1 LAIGLSLLLPSWLK
15 IRDETQNLRLMS
27 DSAPSSGPTT
37 ASAPTRQKYRT
48 LPDQQLTTMP
58 PGVPYIIGNE
68 AAERFSFYGM
78 RAVLT
83 VFMTKYLMDRSG
95 HLAVMGDDEAGA
107 WSHMF
112 VSAVYFLPIL
122 GALLSDGVVGKFRTI
137 FYLSI
142 VYCFGHF
149 SLALDDTRLGL
160 FLGLL
165 LISFGAG
172 GIKPCVSANVG
183 DQFGQGNKHLLPRVF
198 SWFYFSINV
207 GSFVSI
213 WVCPILLDDPRFG
226 PHYAFGLPGVFMVI
240 ATVVFWLGRKK
251 FVHVRPGGLGFIREA
266 VSREGRS
273 AIGQLFLIYLFVAIF
288 WALWDQSAGI
298 EWTLQAE
305 HLNLNFLGLK
315 LLAAQVSDANAIL
328 ILIFIP
334 LFSYGVYPLIDRIF
348 PLTPLRKIGI
358 GLFVMAIAFAIV
370 WWLQVRIDAGQTP
383 NVGWQLLAYVFLTAS
398 ETMVSITGLE
408 FSYTQAPPKM
418 KSAIMAVWLL
428 VVSLGNLFTA
438 FMHSLVPTLKP
449 LGLNLENAGWFQFFT
464 LLMVGA
470 AIIYVFVARWY
481 RGKTYIQ
488 GEEPAE
494 LATAETL
501 SS

>member
-1 LAIGLSLLLPSWLK
+1 
-15 IRDETQNLRLMS
+15 
-27 DSAPSSGPTT
+27 
-37 ASAPTRQKYRT
+37 
-48 LPDQQLTTMP
+48 
-58 PGVPYIIGNE
+58 
-68 AAERFSFYGM
+68 
-78 RAVLT
+78 
-83 VFMTKYLMDRSG
+83 
-95 HLAVMGDDEAGA
+95 
-107 WSHMF
+107 
-112 VSAVYFLPIL
+112 
-122 GALLSDGVVGKFRTI
+122 
-137 FYLSI
+137 
-142 VYCFGHF
+142 
-149 SLALDDTRLGL
+149 
-160 FLGLL
+160 
-165 LISFGAG
+165 
-172 GIKPCVSANVG
+172 
-183 DQFGQGNKHLLPRVF
+183 
-198 SWFYFSINV
+198 
-207 GSFVSI
+207 
-213 WVCPILLDDPRFG
+213 
-226 PHYAFGLPGVFMVI
+226 MVI

-251 FVHVRPGGLGFIREA
+251 FVHVRPGGLGFVREA
-266 VSREGRS
+266 VSREGRG

-305 HLNLNFLGLK
+305 HLNLNFLGIK
-315 LLAAQVSDANAIL
+315 FLAAQVSDANAIL
-328 ILIFIP
+328 ILLFIP

-464 LLMVGA
+464 LLMIGA
-470 AIIYVFVARWY
+470 AVIYVFVARWY

-488 GEEPAE
+488 GEEAAE